1 MRLDTLEKRML
12 YYRSL
17 TDYKLLPNAPVLL
30 MLDGR
35 AFSKFCKRCEKFSH
49 NNEKLNKIGRKITNV
64 IVFTKKEQITA
75 YKSRIC
81 SF

>member
-17 TDYKLLPNAPVLL
+17 TDYKLLPNAPVVL

-35 AFSKFCKRCEKFSH
+35 AFSKFCKRFEKPYDESNSPIFV
-49 NNEKLNKIGRKITNV
+49 RKH
-64 IVFTKKEQITA
+64 
-75 YKSRIC
+75 
-81 SF
+81 

>member
-35 AFSKFCKRCEKFSH
+35 AFSKFCKRFEKT
-49 NNEKLNKIGRKITNV
+49 I
-64 IVFTKKEQITA
+64 
-75 YKSRIC
+75 
-81 SF
+81 

>member
-35 AFSKFCKRCEKFSH
+35 AFSKFCKRFEK
-49 NNEKLNKIGRKITNV
+49 KWCKIFYFKWIS
-64 IVFTKKEQITA
+64 
-75 YKSRIC
+75 YKNR
-81 SF
+81 